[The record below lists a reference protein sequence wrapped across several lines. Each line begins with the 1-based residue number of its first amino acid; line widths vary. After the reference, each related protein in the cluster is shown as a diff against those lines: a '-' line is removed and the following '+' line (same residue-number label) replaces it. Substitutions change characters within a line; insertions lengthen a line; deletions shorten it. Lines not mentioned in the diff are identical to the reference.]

1 MLDFGPYVDA
11 VFARANQC
19 PGSLVTGRPGRDR
32 NPADCL
38 SQACLL
44 LGTRTI
50 PNRASALHRSA
61 ATFAVL
67 LWVPLPM
74 VRTVSVIEQD
84 LVVPTGFRYRIPPAC
99 MEFRTAADH
108 VTTNGR
114 RSLSFDLPRFSR
126 LVFGSFRL
134 SLPAGSA
141 TLHGPEPAAIL
152 ASLTCAVRSSARY
165 SAVQA

>member
-1 MLDFGPYVDA
+1 MSWIASDGS
-11 VFARANQC
+11 ARA
-19 PGSLVTGRPGRDR
+19 GSKPSRLPESGVST
-32 NPADCL
+32 
-38 SQACLL
+38 
-44 LGTRTI
+44 TRYPDHT
-50 PNRASALHRSA
+50 NRASALHRSA

-152 ASLTCAVRSSARY
+152 ASLTCAVRNSARY
-165 SAVQA
+165 SAV